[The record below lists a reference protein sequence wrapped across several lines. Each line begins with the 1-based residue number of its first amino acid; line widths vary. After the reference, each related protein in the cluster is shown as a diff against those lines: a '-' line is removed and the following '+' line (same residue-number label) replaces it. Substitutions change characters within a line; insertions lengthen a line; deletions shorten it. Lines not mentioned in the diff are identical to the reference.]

1 MDWVRIQKEME
12 ENKALHIG
20 GVSNRY
26 KVEWAHQLCHP
37 ETCSHRG
44 DYRVYDNESK
54 CYVAYNDDEDYLKK
68 LYDC

>member
-1 MDWVRIQKEME
+1 MSKEQ
-12 ENKALHIG
+12 ENIKDEALHIG

-26 KVEWAHQLCHP
+26 KVEWAHHLCHP

-54 CYVAYNDDEDYLKK
+54 CYIAYDDDEDYLKT